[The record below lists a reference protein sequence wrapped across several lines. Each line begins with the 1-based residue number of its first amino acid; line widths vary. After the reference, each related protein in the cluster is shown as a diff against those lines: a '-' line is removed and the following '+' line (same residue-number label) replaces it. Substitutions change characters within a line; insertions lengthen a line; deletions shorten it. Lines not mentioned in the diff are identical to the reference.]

1 VPRPILILAIALGV
15 LLAVGVAGIGLAG
28 QVIEQQQQGAAQATR
43 AAEQAQRT
51 GPLALPSVPAL
62 KAETPECAKVL
73 AGLPPQLVVDGA
85 RVPRRPLTQPA
96 PAGAIAWGDS
106 GHDPVIVHCGI
117 GAPAELTPTSSL
129 IDISGVSWLQLSEG
143 DTTTWVAVDRPVY
156 VALTTPANAGSGPVQ
171 DLSAVLGSAFA
182 PRSVFP
188 LPP

>member
-1 VPRPILILAIALGV
+1 MPRPVLIVAIALGV
-15 LLAVGVAGIGLAG
+15 LLAIGVAAVGLAG
-28 QVIEQQQQGAAQATR
+28 QGTEQQQQQAAQAAQ

-51 GPLALPSVPAL
+51 GPLALPSVPAP

-73 AGLPPQLVVDGA
+73 AGLPQQLVIDGA

-96 PAGAIAWGDS
+96 PAGAVAWGDS
-106 GHDPVIVHCGI
+106 GHDPVTVRCGI

-129 IDISGVSWLQLSEG
+129 IDISGVSWLQLSDG
-143 DTTTWVAVDRPVY
+143 DTTTWVVVDRPVY

-171 DLSAVLGSAFA
+171 DLSAVLSSTFA

-188 LPP
+188 LPQ